1 MPPESLSHE
10 LQTLIGNPWDLTRRN
25 LCLNGQRLEVLYLR
39 GLVKE
44 ERIDQAVIRPLQD
57 FLATIEGTSD
67 QDLFST
73 DNFPPAFRT
82 ATETRILQNPKQ
94 ATELL
99 LEGWVLLV
107 SNKAKFI
114 PALYLPGW
122 TKRPPSE
129 PPGEKTLRGPREGFT
144 EDLLENITLIR
155 RWIKDPRLRVE
166 EKTVGKRTKTKI
178 LLTFLADLASPEL
191 VREVH
196 KRLDAIE
203 IDAILESGYL
213 EELITDERLTIFPLI
228 QATERSDKVTAALL
242 EGRVAIL
249 VDKSPS
255 VLLVPVTINELYQS
269 PEDYYLGYWL
279 GSLLRIIRLIGNNLA
294 ILLPGLY
301 VALVQVNPELLPSHL
316 LLNIAGL
323 RANFPFPIV
332 VEVLFVAFAVEIF
345 YESALRLPQSVAS
358 VGGVV
363 SGIVLGYATVQAGI
377 ISSPTLVV
385 IIVSTISLYSGP
397 NYDVSIAWRVLK
409 YLLILGSALLGVFG
423 LAVTAALIL
432 AHAATLQSFGVS
444 YLAPWAPLQPAAL
457 SDAPVRKPLWLKKR
471 RLSTYRPQ
479 EMSRQGDTK
488 QEDVS
493 SRKGDEKD

>member
-203 IDAILESGYL
+203 IDAILESGY
-213 EELITDERLTIFPLI
+213 
-228 QATERSDKVTAALL
+228 
-242 EGRVAIL
+242 
-249 VDKSPS
+249 
-255 VLLVPVTINELYQS
+255 
-269 PEDYYLGYWL
+269 
-279 GSLLRIIRLIGNNLA
+279 
-294 ILLPGLY
+294 
-301 VALVQVNPELLPSHL
+301 
-316 LLNIAGL
+316 
-323 RANFPFPIV
+323 
-332 VEVLFVAFAVEIF
+332 
-345 YESALRLPQSVAS
+345 
-358 VGGVV
+358 
-363 SGIVLGYATVQAGI
+363 
-377 ISSPTLVV
+377 
-385 IIVSTISLYSGP
+385 
-397 NYDVSIAWRVLK
+397 
-409 YLLILGSALLGVFG
+409 
-423 LAVTAALIL
+423 
-432 AHAATLQSFGVS
+432 
-444 YLAPWAPLQPAAL
+444 
-457 SDAPVRKPLWLKKR
+457 
-471 RLSTYRPQ
+471 
-479 EMSRQGDTK
+479 
-488 QEDVS
+488 
-493 SRKGDEKD
+493 